1 MLKTVKST
9 PKKVTKV
16 AEIENEVAAIKKQ
29 KLEDLSDEMLF
40 KKMNDLIGEDEPSEV
55 VSETKGKFN
64 FCRKIFIKV

>member
-1 MLKTVKST
+1 MNKIVKST

-40 KKMNDLIGEDEPSEV
+40 KKMNDLIGEDSEV
-55 VSETKGKFN
+55 APETNG
-64 FCRKIFIKV
+64 RLYLSLKILPHL